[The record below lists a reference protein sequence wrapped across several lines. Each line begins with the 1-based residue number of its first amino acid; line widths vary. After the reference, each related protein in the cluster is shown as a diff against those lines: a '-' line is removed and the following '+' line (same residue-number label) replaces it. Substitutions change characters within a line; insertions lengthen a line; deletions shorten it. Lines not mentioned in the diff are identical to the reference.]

1 MALNRWSDE
10 ILIGEMSDEPMFSED
25 TDTLIATLTEHADA
39 MPDVIID
46 LQAVSMVNS
55 SNLGAMLRL
64 RTLLKQGD
72 RKLMLC
78 GLNDTVWSV
87 FLATSLDSL
96 FTFSEDVTTALAHLQ
111 LGIDPGML

>member
-10 ILIGEMSDEPMFSED
+10 ILIGEMTDEPMFSED
-25 TDTLIATLTEHADA
+25 TDTLVATLTENPDV

-64 RTLLKQGD
+64 RTLLKQGG
-72 RKLMLC
+72 RNLMLC
-78 GLNDTVWSV
+78 GLNDAVWSV

-96 FTFSEDVTTALAHLQ
+96 FSFSEDVTTALAQLQ
-111 LGIDPGML
+111 LGIDPRQL